1 MQAVEVHA
9 DSGASK
15 CDSFRFE
22 AEALFLALYA
32 R

>member
-1 MQAVEVHA
+1 MQAVEIHA

-15 CDSFRFE
+15 GYAFGFE